1 MSKFWN
7 DISGTEI
14 KFPGK
19 KNLKKIFE
27 NFGGAKFSEKFKKCF
42 LRGKLNFTR
51 GQIF

>member
-14 KFPGK
+14 KFLK
-19 KNLKKIFE
+19 KNNFE
-27 NFGGAKFSEKFKKCF
+27 NFGGAKFSENLKSVF
-42 LRGKLNFTR
+42 LQCKSNFTR